1 MQVRGRRLVSG
12 RWSRP
17 LLAMLAGGL
26 PVFAFPAPSLWWV
39 ACVALVPWIL
49 LIRSAPTGRR
59 AVTDGWWGELGFV
72 LAVHHWLLPSTH
84 VLSLVPAVL
93 LGALWGPWRGGWCGG
108 CWAGRCHR
116 GRRRPWWCFRQSSV
130 GFDLRERPDLARR
143 LTELPRATGAP
154 VLVNVDTRRTDRPGI
169 HTSSVLVDRT
179 ARPATGDRHDKM
191 RLVPFGEYIPLR
203 PLLGWATS
211 VGRVAGEDRGRG
223 REQVVMEAGRGLR
236 IGPLICSES
245 AFPDMSRDLARR
257 GADLLLA
264 QSSTSTFQHSWA
276 PARHASPAALRAAET
291 GRPMVHASLRRG
303 VRRVRTG
310 PDGRRV
316 GARLGTDASAAR
328 VSEVPAARDDTLY
341 VRLGDW
347 PVHAALVVL
356 GVFGVREGVRAVRR
370 RRSAPAPSSRP
381 ARTAHGSPA
390 RRGR

>member
-1 MQVRGRRLVSG
+1 
-12 RWSRP
+12 
-17 LLAMLAGGL
+17 
-26 PVFAFPAPSLWWV
+26 
-39 ACVALVPWIL
+39 
-49 LIRSAPTGRR
+49 
-59 AVTDGWWGELGFV
+59 
-72 LAVHHWLLPSTH
+72 
-84 VLSLVPAVL
+84 
-93 LGALWGPWRGGWCGG
+93 
-108 CWAGRCHR
+108 
-116 GRRRPWWCFRQSSV
+116 
-130 GFDLRERPDLARR
+130 
-143 LTELPRATGAP
+143 
-154 VLVNVDTRRTDRPGI
+154 
-169 HTSSVLVDRT
+169 
-179 ARPATGDRHDKM
+179 
-191 RLVPFGEYIPLR
+191 
-203 PLLGWATS
+203 
-211 VGRVAGEDRGRG
+211 
-223 REQVVMEAGRGLR
+223 MEAGRGLR

-245 AFPDMSRDLARR
+245 AFPDMSRDLAGRS
-257 GADLLLA
+257 ADLLRA

-370 RRSAPAPSSRP
+370 RRSAPAPSARP

-390 RRGR
+390 RPGR